1 VAARPP
7 PRTANATIPAQI
19 AGIVAFAAVFIRA
32 TVGER
37 APIGE
42 LLPASVLAT
51 LAYALVMR
59 WRCRACGLAH
69 ASS

>member
-1 VAARPP
+1 MERC
-7 PRTANATIPAQI
+7 RTAWLIPAQI

-42 LLPASVLAT
+42 SLPASVLAT
-51 LAYALVMR
+51 LAYALVV
-59 WRCRACGLAH
+59 ALALPGLRPRPR
-69 ASS
+69 